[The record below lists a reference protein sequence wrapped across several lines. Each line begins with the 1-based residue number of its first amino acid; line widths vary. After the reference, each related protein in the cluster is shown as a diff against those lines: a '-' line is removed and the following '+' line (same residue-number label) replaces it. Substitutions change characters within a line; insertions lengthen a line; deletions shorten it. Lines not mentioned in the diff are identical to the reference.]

1 MLRLIHAVNMRANA
15 CLGEV
20 QGMSDA
26 PNDEAEVQRRVEEIQ
41 RRKRNRIRWSLTPH
55 TAELALTALKESS
68 DPPRRSGKRRRRK
81 RHKRLL

>member
-1 MLRLIHAVNMRANA
+1 M
-15 CLGEV
+15 
-20 QGMSDA
+20 

-68 DPPRRSGKRRRRK
+68 EPPNRSGKRRRRK